1 MKSVI
6 YLIKNMINNKVYI
19 GSAVNID
26 RRWRVHKKDLNKGK
40 HHSCHLQLAWNKY
53 GEQNFNFEILQEVEN
68 PEHLLSYEQVYL
80 DYYKSYERDKGYNTC
95 KIAGSTY
102 GIKYTEESRKKMKGR
117 IVSEETRKKMS
128 EAKKNQSEETKRK
141 IGEASKGRNVGR
153 KHTEEESKK
162 MSEARKGFKHTE
174 ETKNKIREANKG
186 KTYKYKRVPK
196 LDCKFY
202 SFIEKKKKYIVRIFK
217 KYIGYYNTEEEA
229 RQAVVENLEKF
240 KTQQIAS
247 Q

>member
-186 KTYKYKRVPK
+186 KTYKRVLK

-202 SFIEKKKKYIVRIFK
+202 SFNKSRNKYRVIIW
-217 KYIGYYNTEEEA
+217 G
-229 RQAVVENLEKF
+229 
-240 KTQQIAS
+240 
-247 Q
+247 